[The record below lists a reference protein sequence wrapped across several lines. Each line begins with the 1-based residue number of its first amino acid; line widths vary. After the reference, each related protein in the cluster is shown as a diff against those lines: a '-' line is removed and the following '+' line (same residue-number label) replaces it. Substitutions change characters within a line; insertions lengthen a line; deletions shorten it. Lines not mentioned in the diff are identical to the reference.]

1 MHGFLRLN
9 KEKENIRIFM
19 VATFIL
25 FSEKFLLMIMYT
37 KYCVFVCSVMP
48 NSLLSYGLLPARL
61 LCP

>member
-25 FSEKFLLMIMYT
+25 FSEKLLFMTVYT
-37 KYCVFVCSVMP
+37 EYCVFVCSVMP
-48 NSLLSYGLLPARL
+48 NSLLPYGL
-61 LCP
+61 